1 MTDLYVSEKT
11 CDERHKG
18 LDKEFDRT
26 ERRLNAHSE
35 QIDSMQ
41 EAIIKLTTLVDS
53 IGKKSIYD
61 KILTLSVLIIAVV
74 LLAVILGPEYV
85 GKILGGM

>member
-1 MTDLYVSEKT
+1 MDEYVSEKT
-11 CDERHKG
+11 CKVTHDAIE
-18 LDKEFDRT
+18 KENFRT
-26 ERRLNAHSE
+26 ETRLNAHSE
-35 QIDSMQ
+35 RIDSMQ

-53 IGKKSIYD
+53 IGKKSVYD
-61 KILTLSVLIIAVV
+61 KILTISVFIIAVV

>member
-1 MTDLYVSEKT
+1 MEQYVNEKT
-11 CDERHKG
+11 CNATHAG
-18 LDKEFDRT
+18 IDKEFDRT

-35 QIDSMQ
+35 QIDSLQ

-61 KILTLSVLIIAVV
+61 KILTLSVLIIAMV

>member
-1 MTDLYVSEKT
+1 MEQYVNEKT
-11 CDERHKG
+11 CNATHSGIE
-18 LDKEFDRT
+18 KEFDRT

-35 QIDSMQ
+35 QIDSIQ

>member
-1 MTDLYVSEKT
+1 MEQYVNEKT
-11 CDERHKG
+11 CNATHGSIE
-18 LDKEFDRT
+18 KEFDRT

-35 QIDSMQ
+35 QIDSLQ

>member
-1 MTDLYVSEKT
+1 MEQYVNEKT
-11 CDERHKG
+11 CNATHSGIE
-18 LDKEFDRT
+18 KEFDRT

-53 IGKKSIYD
+53 IGKKSVYD

-85 GKILGGM
+85 GKILGGMK